1 MSALQ
6 YVDVVT
12 LFPEMFQT
20 LASGVTGTY
29 IEQSALSIQ
38 YWNPRHYADN
48 PQGYID
54 DRPYGGGPGMVMQ
67 AAPLLRTVE
76 AITTKRKGSR
86 GRVILLS
93 PAGRPLTADIAKS
106 LVAEAAITL
115 ICGRYEG
122 VDQRFTDQVV
132 DEVISIGDYVLSGG
146 ELPAMVLIDSML
158 RFMPGCLGNEASA
171 EQDSFMGS
179 CLDHDHYTRPAEL
192 DGNVVPSV
200 LLGGNHAEIARWRR
214 KNSLGN
220 TWLQRPDLL
229 AQNLDCN
236 DKKLLL
242 EYVAEYLTKH
252 EEKP

>member
-1 MSALQ
+1 MSSLQ
-6 YVDVVT
+6 YIDVVT
-12 LFPEMFQT
+12 IFPEMFQA
-20 LASGVTGTY
+20 LHAGVIGTY
-29 IEQSALSIQ
+29 IEQSTLSIA
-38 YWNPRHYADN
+38 YWNPRDYSDN
-48 PQGYID
+48 AQGYID

-67 AAPLLRTVE
+67 AAPLFRAVE
-76 AITTKRKGSR
+76 AIATQRAKP
-86 GRVILLS
+86 GRVVLLS
-93 PAGRPLTADIAKS
+93 PAGKPLTPAIAQS
-106 LVAEAAITL
+106 LVAEESVTL

-158 RFMPGCLGNEASA
+158 RFMPGCLGNAASA
-171 EQDSFMGS
+171 VQDSFTDA
-179 CLDHDHYTRPAEL
+179 CLDHDHYTRPASIHGEA
-192 DGNVVPSV
+192 VPSV
-200 LLGGNHAEIARWRR
+200 LLGGNHADITRWRR
-214 KNSLGN
+214 KNALGN

>member
-1 MSALQ
+1 MSSLQ
-6 YVDVVT
+6 RIDVVT
-12 LFPEMFQT
+12 LFPEMFQS
-20 LASGVTGTY
+20 LAAGVTGTY

-48 PQGYID
+48 RQGYID

-67 AAPLLRTVE
+67 ATPLFRTVE
-76 AITTKRKGSR
+76 AIEHARQGR
-86 GRVILLS
+86 QGRVILLS
-93 PAGRPLTADIAKS
+93 PAGKPLTAARAQS
-106 LVAEAAITL
+106 LVAEEAITL

-132 DEVISIGDYVLSGG
+132 DEAISIGDYVLSGG

-171 EQDSFMGS
+171 EQDSFADA
-179 CLDHDHYTRPAEL
+179 CLDHDHYTRPVEV
-192 DGNVVPSV
+192 DGETVPSV
-200 LLGGNHAEIARWRR
+200 LLGGNHADITRWRR
-214 KNSLGN
+214 KNALGN

-229 AQNLDCN
+229 AQKLDCN